1 MTRLIFTLSLGS
13 ASTSE
18 EVELPDGAT
27 EEDIEEA
34 LADWREEQTEVSW
47 QKNEEEE

>member
-1 MTRLIFTLSLGS
+1 MKKIIFFLSLGS

-18 EVELPDGAT
+18 EVELPESAT

-34 LADWREEQTEVSW
+34 LIDWRNDQVEVSW
-47 QKNEEEE
+47 REFVEEE